1 MLVENLAKLG
11 SLARNATSASLILI
25 AALAMYKWTVTPQ
38 TAYLSAARAY
48 ESAMDKVIEQNK
60 SIAKQIEL
68 KRRELK
74 VLREDSAQ
82 LQSILFTP
90 NQAREFFSDLQ
101 VISEQAGCAVHSI
114 NLISDRRKP
123 KNERLG
129 VVTSGAALSV
139 VGIYKD
145 IVKLIE
151 RLQTRT
157 QKVWI
162 DSIEMR
168 TLNSSSDK
176 AICDLTVT
184 IGQITDKDIP

>member
-1 MLVENLAKLG
+1 MLVENFAKLG
-11 SLARNATSASLILI
+11 STARNATSASLILI
-25 AALAMYKWTVTPQ
+25 AALAMYKWIVTPQ
-38 TAYLSAARAY
+38 TAYLSAARGF
-48 ESAMDKVIEQNK
+48 ESAMDRVVEQNK
-60 SIAKQIEL
+60 SVAKQVEL
-68 KRRELK
+68 KSKELK
-74 VLREDSAQ
+74 VLRENSTQ

-90 NQAREFFSDLQ
+90 NQAKEFFSDLQ

-129 VVTSGAALSV
+129 IVTSGVALSV
-139 VGIYKD
+139 VGVYKD

-168 TLNSSSDK
+168 TLDSSSDK
-176 AICDLTVT
+176 AICDLIVT